1 MLNSSAIQQRKDN
14 KTFVKNLTNNKLNFA
29 FGGSNKVLTPAEKCT
44 KNELINLSQLI
55 ELIKSD
61 APSNVFKIREIVQNG
76 FNQNID
82 AQEIK
87 TQIRPLKK
95 SLPFVLFSGF
105 CPAHHNDK
113 SLDYNGCL
121 QVDIDFKFAGG
132 DVKAIEL
139 KEVVKV
145 LPYIVLAAISPSGF
159 GLKCL
164 IATDNFDINLH
175 GKVSN
180 AIINDLSKELAIDK
194 IYFDNLGASQPC
206 FVPYD
211 RNVYVNENYSQYNAF
226 KALYKLEQQQRKQVE
241 QLLLIAK
248 QTTTQPIF
256 ESDNITTPQIEILKY
271 LTAQLTLSNIDI
283 TDGYKDWFKIA
294 CCFASGGENGRGLFH
309 SVAALNSE
317 YDFDKNEKKFNEGL
331 KAKFNNIGVLV
342 NVCKGYNIKINDFCK
357 NWIKENAPKTE
368 TTKRYLVQSITPQT
382 SILNQLILSDNQY
395 IGSVLKGQKFDIGLY
410 EIKGGTG
417 VGKSW
422 FISKNFDKIIVV
434 SRNNT
439 TLENYSKYGF
449 TKFLQS
455 DSKDQFLELQANG
468 TNKIVVTYKSFK
480 NLRGT
485 ANLDGY
491 TIVFDEAHLLSE
503 SFKEVRIETEY
514 CYNSINELKQTNTVI
529 LMSAND
535 IHTHF
540 SQSDFKAKYTFKK
553 PSVKR
558 SVAVTYNASFEQLKE
573 TILKRLSENRK
584 VLLYTNRTEIKYIS
598 DEIKTAFTNHS
609 ICFFDAKQHGKID
622 LENLQNDITVCT
634 SALVTGKDVNNKNLA
649 MIFYGIDRRISRSTI
664 NQFLGRGRKYKTHS
678 FDVLF
683 EFKNDNENF
692 GNYSNT
698 SLFIGA
704 YGIAKATIEA
714 SVNDWAFLR
723 ENKERFVTKDDNGK
737 LIVNW
742 FQIINHVQQQISKHT
757 ILNTDVLSN
766 FLGSHGYDVTI
777 KILTDT
783 EHEKQEKQTIVTP
796 SELYVLEL
804 NELCENKEHET
815 EFLTNV
821 LNRFEALKK
830 VGYDR
835 ETALDILNLFRSKM
849 KWIRFVNLIIIE
861 RSLTS
866 NDIEFIKLYNEV
878 LAALDS
884 YYNAEQII
892 EKLQVLTVSKKAKKT
907 DLGRL
912 VESAKRTKTNDLKK
926 VRFLLKN
933 LRFYYD
939 FDTKKIDKKSN
950 FKIVETDYLQGIQP
964 LVSNVKGLFLY
975 SDIL

>member
-1 MLNSSAIQQRKDN
+1 MINNLQEHRKDTKN
-14 KTFVKNLTNNKLNFA
+14 GVKNLTKHQSILLSEAKKLH
-29 FGGSNKVLTPAEKCT
+29 
-44 KNELINLSQLI
+44 
-55 ELIKSD
+55 
-61 APSNVFKIREIVQNG
+61 QNG
-76 FNQNID
+76 FWIVPTID
-82 AQEIK
+82 KISQCK
-87 TQIRPLKK
+87 
-95 SLPFVLFSGF
+95 
-105 CPAHHNDK
+105 NDK
-113 SLDYNGCL
+113 NNRLSYLDFESIVIQKNCNGL
-121 QVDIDFKFAGG
+121 GILTNEQNNYVSFDLDTKDATNPQLFERRLLF
-132 DVKAIEL
+132 EL
-139 KEVVKV
+139 GNYETLKSKIK
-145 LPYIVLAAISPSGF
+145 LSKSPSGGF
-159 GLKCL
+159 HLYV
-164 IATDNFDINLH
+164 ATTNKNSFIGAFAWSEHSNDNKQKQTITGRSLGQYCCEFPTPRYEW
-175 GKVSN
+175 
-180 AIINDLSKELAIDK
+180 IIDNDLQELTSQDENDLKTIFSVLNEDKNRFERIAQEQKERFEKQLELRDKKVYTDSGSNVEIAVWDDFNNRNTVGSILIKNGFNFRYTHGDKDYYLRDGSTSKSSGFVEN
-194 IYFDNLGASQPC
+194 NL
-206 FVPYD
+206 
-211 RNVYVNENYSQYNAF
+211 YVNFSDNAGLPQKLDGGSGRKFNAFDLVVHFNYNGDYSTAAKDLISQGYGKFKIVEKFNYSGSG
-226 KALYKLEQQQRKQVE
+226 
-241 QLLLIAK
+241 
-248 QTTTQPIF
+248 TTQ
-256 ESDNITTPQIEILKY
+256 TP
-271 LTAQLTLSNIDI
+271 
-283 TDGYKDWFKIA
+283 
-294 CCFASGGENGRGLFH
+294 
-309 SVAALNSE
+309 
-317 YDFDKNEKKFNEGL
+317 
-331 KAKFNNIGVLV
+331 
-342 NVCKGYNIKINDFCK
+342 
-357 NWIKENAPKTE
+357 
-368 TTKRYLVQSITPQT
+368 
-382 SILNQLILSDNQY
+382 ILNQFILSDNQF
-395 IGSVLKGQKFDIGLY
+395 IGNVLKGQKFDIGLY

-417 VGKSW
+417 VGKSR
-422 FISKNFDKIIVV
+422 FISENFDKIIVV

-439 TLENYSKYGF
+439 TLENYSIYGF

-455 DSKDQFLELQANG
+455 DSKNHFLELQANG

-514 CYNSINELKQTNTVI
+514 CYNSINELRHTNTVI

-540 SQSDFKAKYTFKK
+540 CQSDFKAKYTFKK

-558 SVAVTYNASFEQLKE
+558 SVVVVYNASNEHLIE
-573 TILKRLSENRK
+573 TILKRLGEGKK
-584 VLLYTNRTEIKYIS
+584 VLLYTNRKEEKYIS
-598 DEIKTAFTNHS
+598 EVIKTAFQNNS
-609 ICFFDAKQHGKID
+609 ICFYDATKHGKID
-622 LENLQNDITVCT
+622 LKNLQNDITVCT
-634 SALVTGKDVNNKNLA
+634 SALVTGKDVNNENLS
-649 MIFYGIDRRISRSTI
+649 MIFYGIDKRISRSTI

-777 KILTDT
+777 EILTDT

-804 NELCENKEHET
+804 NELCESKEHET

-849 KWIRFVNLIIIE
+849 NWIRFVNLIIIE

-912 VESAKRTKTNDLKK
+912 IESAKRTKTNDLKK

-933 LRFYYD
+933 LRLHYD

-950 FKIVETDYLQGIQP
+950 FKIVKTDYLQGVQP
-964 LVSNVKGLFLY
+964 FLSNVKELFLY